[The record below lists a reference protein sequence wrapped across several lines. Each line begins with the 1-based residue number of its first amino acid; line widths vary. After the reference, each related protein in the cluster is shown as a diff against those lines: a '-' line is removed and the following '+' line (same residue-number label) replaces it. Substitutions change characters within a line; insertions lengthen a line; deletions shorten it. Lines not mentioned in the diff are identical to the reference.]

1 MNVFKKAQ
9 TATEYMIILAVIII
23 IALIVVGV
31 MGGIPGLGGNT
42 RSRAQSAYWQSA
54 DIGIPAFSIGAAAGA
69 INAKIRNNL
78 RGSITISL
86 MNISA
91 SGSAKPI
98 LPLISSSTTFAPG
111 ETKTITSA
119 AGGATICAAGSSGNS
134 FTINVWVKYTDDET
148 GAVYEFRGAGN
159 KMEGVCSV

>member
-42 RSRAQSAYWQSA
+42 RSRAASAYWQSA
-54 DIGIPAFSIGAAAGA
+54 DIGIPAFSVSSAAANV
-69 INAKIRNNL
+69 ITVKVRNNL
-78 RGSITISL
+78 RDSITISK
-86 MNISA
+86 MNVSKTG
-91 SGSAKPI
+91 SGALNGTI
-98 LPLISSSTTFAPG
+98 ISSSTVLAPG
-111 ETKTITSA
+111 ETKTVTATGVDNICSA
-119 AGGATICAAGSSGNS
+119 SGNS
-134 FTINVWVKYTDDET
+134 FTVNVWVKYTDDET
-148 GAVYEFRGAGN
+148 GAVYEFRGEGN